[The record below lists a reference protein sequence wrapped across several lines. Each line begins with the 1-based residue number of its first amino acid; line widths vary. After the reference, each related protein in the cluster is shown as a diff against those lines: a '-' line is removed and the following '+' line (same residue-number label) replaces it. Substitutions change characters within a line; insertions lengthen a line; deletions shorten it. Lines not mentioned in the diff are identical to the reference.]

1 MTTDATPAKSS
12 ISRKIWWLGI
22 AIVLVIAAYT
32 AAWFYAA
39 NRMQQGLSMFLEEG
53 KASGVSGECV
63 NSDVRGYPFRIGY
76 YCDSV
81 KIDDSQM
88 AASATFGALRTAAQ
102 VYQPGHYVLE
112 LDGPMEM
119 RAAPGM
125 SVTANWN
132 LLHSSVVNTRSG
144 IERTSMTYDKLTGK
158 AITPELPGTLSFAAS
173 HGEIHLRQNGPDLD
187 AALSGDALTFS
198 VEGLAGFPRPL
209 DSRIDLT
216 LYDQA
221 DLLARNAPKT
231 GIRNSRGELRSAS
244 LDLGDGMIVDLSG
257 PFSVNA
263 EGLISGEINVSLKNI
278 SAWEQTLSVSF
289 PEASDMIGNVAK
301 MLKALSNGGN
311 DASVKLNLRDGM
323 AFLAFIPLGEL
334 PRL

>member
-1 MTTDATPAKSS
+1 MNSNAAPAKSS
-12 ISRKIWWLGI
+12 ISRKIGWLGF
-22 AIVLVIAAYT
+22 AIVVVIAAYT

-39 NRMQQGLSMFLEEG
+39 NRLQQGLSMFLEEG
-53 KASGVSGECV
+53 KASGVAGECV

-81 KIDDSQM
+81 RIDDNRM

-102 VYQPGHYVLE
+102 VYQPSHYILE
-112 LDGPMEM
+112 LDGPLEM

-125 SVTANWN
+125 SLTANWD

-144 IERTSMTYDKLTGK
+144 IERTSTTYDRLSGK
-158 AITPELPGTLSFAAS
+158 AISPDLPGALSFAAE

-187 AALSGDALTFS
+187 AALSGDALTVS
-198 VEGLAGFPRPL
+198 VEGLAGLPRPL
-209 DSRIDLT
+209 DSRLDLT
-216 LYDQA
+216 LYDRA
-221 DLLARNAPKT
+221 DLLARSAPPE

-263 EGLISGEINVSLKNI
+263 DGLISGEINVSLKNI
-278 SAWEQTLSVSF
+278 SAWEQTLSATF
-289 PEASDMIGNVAK
+289 PQAANLIGNVAN
-301 MLKALSNGGN
+301 MLTALSNGAN